1 MRIIIDHETCASTGM
16 CTSFAPEVFEL
27 ADDGTLLLLVE
38 SPSEELMDAVEGAV
52 DSCPVEALSIER

>member
-1 MRIIIDHETCASTGM
+1 M